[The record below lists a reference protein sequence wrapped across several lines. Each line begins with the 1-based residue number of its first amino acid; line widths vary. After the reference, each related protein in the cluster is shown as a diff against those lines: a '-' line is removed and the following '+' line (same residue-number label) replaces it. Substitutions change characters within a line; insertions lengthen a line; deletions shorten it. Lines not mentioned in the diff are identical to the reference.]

1 MAQAIMVLG
10 TASDVGKS
18 VIAAALCR
26 LLHRR
31 GIRVAPFKAQNM
43 SLNSF
48 VTVEGGEMGR
58 AQVVQAQACGLQPHV
73 DMNPIL
79 LKPEADNCSQVI
91 VHGKVWG
98 KHDARNYFARHDE
111 LFPFVQESY
120 ARLASAYDVIVIEGA
135 GSAAEINLRDKDLVN
150 WPVAHMA
157 DAEVFLVA
165 DIDRGGVFAQV
176 IGTLDLLRP
185 EERRR
190 VQGIVINKFR
200 GDASLFADGVS
211 FIESRTKLPV
221 LGVVPFMR
229 ELELDQEDA
238 VTLDQRR
245 HVDFA
250 PDKVNIAVVL
260 LPHMSNFSDFAA
272 LVAEPD
278 VNLRYA
284 AAPEKLAGADAVI
297 LPGSK
302 STVADLDYLDEKS
315 FRASLAAHVAAGG
328 ELIGLCGGLQL
339 LGRNIRDPF
348 HVESGG
354 TRTGFAFLDIDTELT
369 DHKTTVQVEAIPLWL
384 NAGDAGAVQGYE
396 IHMGQTTLG
405 AVAPSF
411 SIFSE
416 SENLLATPRL
426 DGAIDREQ
434 LIWGTYIHGVFD
446 RPAFRR
452 QWLNRLRQRKSLAP
466 LALAE
471 SQSVNRRMA
480 SAIDNWADHFEQNI
494 NLQLVL
500 DCLGR
505 QNGGK
510 INL

>member
-1 MAQAIMVLG
+1 MAQAIMVQG

-18 VIAAALCR
+18 VIAAAICR

-31 GIRVAPFKAQNM
+31 GIRVAPFKGQNM

-48 VTVEGGEMGR
+48 VTIDGGEMGR

-98 KHDARNYFARHDE
+98 KYDARNFFARHDK
-111 LFPFVQESY
+111 LFPFVNECY

-157 DAEVFLVA
+157 DAEVFLIA

-190 VQGIVINKFR
+190 VKGIVINKFR

-229 ELELDQEDA
+229 GLDLDQEDS
-238 VTLDQRR
+238 VPLDQRR
-245 HVDFA
+245 HVDFT
-250 PDKVNIAVVL
+250 PDKVNIAVAL
-260 LPHMSNFSDFAA
+260 LPHMSNFTDFTA
-272 LVAEPD
+272 LAAEPD

-284 AAPEKLAGADAVI
+284 AAPGELVGADAVI
-297 LPGSK
+297 IPGSK
-302 STVADLDYLDEKS
+302 STVADLDYLEQKN
-315 FRASLAAHVAAGG
+315 FRAALAAHVESGG
-328 ELIGLCGGLQL
+328 ELIGLCGGYQM

-348 HVESGG
+348 HIESSG

-369 DHKTTVQVEAIPLWL
+369 EIKTTVQVEATPLWL
-384 NAGDAGAVQGYE
+384 DTGDDGAVQGYE

-411 SIFSE
+411 RILAE
-416 SENLLATPRL
+416 SENQLATPRL
-426 DGAIDREQ
+426 EGAINRER
-434 LIWGTYIHGVFD
+434 LVWGTYIHGVFD
-446 RPAFRR
+446 QPAFRR

-471 SQSVNRRMA
+471 SQSVNRRLA
-480 SAIDNWADHFEQNI
+480 SVIDDWADHFEQNI
-494 NLQLVL
+494 NLQLIL
-500 DCLGR
+500 STIGR
-505 QNGGK
+505 QNVAK
-510 INL
+510 ANL